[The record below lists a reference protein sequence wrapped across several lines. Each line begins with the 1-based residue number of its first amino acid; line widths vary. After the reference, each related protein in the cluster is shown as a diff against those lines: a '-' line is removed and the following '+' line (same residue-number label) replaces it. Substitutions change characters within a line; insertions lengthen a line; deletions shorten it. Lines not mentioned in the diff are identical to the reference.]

1 MALKAKVGRPCAGHA
16 LPLRPRVPSSPCPTT
31 PPTTSN
37 ELPLADGLVRQDPAV
52 HDGAQGRGALL
63 GARQVEG
70 VGAAGLPQGH
80 QEHDGPHDSQGGWV
94 GYGRRTRGGGE
105 LAASSLCALGGAR
118 CRHRWRERAPARARR
133 AAHAALLPP
142 HTLAPC
148 RTSLRRA
155 CTAAPRSSSTTST
168 SCGTTV

>member
-31 PPTTSN
+31 PPTTTSN
-37 ELPLADGLVRQDPAV
+37 ESPLADGLVRQDPAV

-80 QEHDGPHDSQGGWV
+80 QEHDGPHDGQGV
-94 GYGRRTRGGGE
+94 GGVQFICCARR
-105 LAASSLCALGGAR
+105 
-118 CRHRWRERAPARARR
+118 RR
-133 AAHAALLPP
+133 AARSHRAATAAGAGSAGSSRAGSRARCHRPPP
-142 HTLAPC
+142 HYPSHR
-148 RTSLRRA
+148 RTSSRRA

-168 SCGTTV
+168 SCGTTA